1 MTDAE
6 PGPSG
11 PTEIPQRPGE
21 RLRAA
26 REAQG
31 LSLADV
37 AARTRIPQRHLESI
51 ETGTYENLPSQT
63 YAMGFAR
70 AYARAVGVDEVA
82 LVAEV
87 RQELN
92 RSWDRPSHSVP
103 AYQVDE
109 PSRSPPRGLVW
120 GGLIV
125 ALLLIAGVGL
135 WYGTDLFRGG
145 FPSLTSTSPAPSAE
159 VAVPVPQTVAPAPA
173 PAANDQVTV
182 TATDEVWVRIYDGA
196 DTTLL
201 MKTMAPGERYDI
213 PAGTQGAQINV
224 GRPDKL
230 AITVGGK
237 PVAPLGTGRV
247 AIKDVS
253 LAPAALLARGSGTE
267 AGATASATPAATPTT
282 TPRTRTT
289 PRAAPTSSATPAARP
304 STPAPTSAPIP
315 APTTATPGNAN
326 EP

>member
-1 MTDAE
+1 MTDADPGSLE
-6 PGPSG
+6 PIEP
-11 PTEIPQRPGE
+11 PKRPGE

-31 LSLADV
+31 LSLVDV

-51 ETGTYENLPSQT
+51 EAGTYDNLPSQT

-82 LVAEV
+82 LAADV
-87 RQELN
+87 RGELD
-92 RSWDRPSHSVP
+92 RTWDRKVQSRPV
-103 AYQVDE
+103 YEVNE
-109 PSRSPPRGLVW
+109 PSRTPPSGLVW

-125 ALLLIAGVGL
+125 AVLLIVGVGL

-145 FPSLTSTSPAPSAE
+145 GATETAAQTAAE
-159 VAVPVPQTVAPAPA
+159 VAVPVPQTVAPAPT

-196 DTTLL
+196 DKTLL
-201 MKTMAPGERYDI
+201 MKTLAPGERYDI

-253 LAPAALLARGSGTE
+253 LAPADLLARGSG
-267 AGATASATPAATPTT
+267 AATAPGAAAPAATAGTG
-282 TPRTRTT
+282 T
-289 PRAAPTSSATPAARP
+289 PRAAARPVTRPTATAPTAAPAPTPAAD
-304 STPAPTSAPIP
+304 AGA
-315 APTTATPGNAN
+315 PGNASGL
-326 EP
+326 

>member
-6 PGPSG
+6 PGSPE
-11 PTEIPQRPGE
+11 PIETPERPGA

-37 AARTRIPQRHLESI
+37 GARTRIPQRHLEAI
-51 ETGTYENLPSQT
+51 ENGTYDNLPSQT

-82 LVAEV
+82 LASDV
-87 RQELN
+87 RADLN
-92 RSWDRPSHSVP
+92 RNWDRPVHSIP
-103 AYQVDE
+103 AYQVEE
-109 PSRSPPRGLVW
+109 PSRTPPKGLVW

-125 ALLLIAGVGL
+125 AILLIVGLGL
-135 WYGTDLFRGG
+135 WYGTDLLRGG
-145 FPSLTSTSPAPSAE
+145 SQQGAAATPAAE
-159 VAVPVPQTVAPAPA
+159 VAVPVPQTVAPAPP

-182 TATDEVWVRIYDGA
+182 TATDEVWVRIYDGENS
-196 DTTLL
+196 TLF
-201 MKTMAPGERYDI
+201 MKTMAPGERYDV
-213 PAGTQGAQINV
+213 PAGAVGAQINV

-230 AITVGGK
+230 AITVGGR

-253 LAPAALLARGSGTE
+253 LAPAALRARGEGVAPASAPRPSTGSS
-267 AGATASATPAATPTT
+267 ASATRPTTPAVTTPAPIPSATPTE
-282 TPRTRTT
+282 
-289 PRAAPTSSATPAARP
+289 AA
-304 STPAPTSAPIP
+304 
-315 APTTATPGNAN
+315 PGNASGL
-326 EP
+326 